1 MKGEVPKSRDLGPSL
16 SSSGRVNNDDNL
28 RYKSSPDA
36 TILISNGATHA
47 PTGNNDQRLS
57 TLRREATRLQK
68 MGLNPIP
75 IRPILKGRKAPFVK
89 KGELK
94 DLHGG
99 LYYRRSDT
107 ADNEEWA
114 RRTARSTD
122 PDWRWEN
129 LALVTGRTSNAFT
142 VDIDHETAWKYLN
155 MLGVYD
161 HTATWKWGTGRGT
174 QMAFKIPQ
182 GLDVPNFHGAGRLL
196 RDVPFDIKGDKGFAV
211 VPPSVHHTGR
221 KYRYADGFAPWECS
235 LAEAP
240 SRFVAAICL
249 GLKNGQYG
257 TGRAISV
264 DLPSEVVNRIRTK
277 DGRLDAL
284 RTQEPVSRTEI
295 SAVPASRN
303 FQEQLS
309 KVKRLFFEY
318 DIPVSPI
325 LERSRKTTLLSRFR
339 RITRNREIEPEELRR
354 YLLMANNTLCYDEE
368 GKNLF
373 GLEERELDEILDEV
387 TKNLPEKSSPEVQN
401 ELTALRD
408 YLALVFPKLK
418 RSLNTDAK
426 VVRSL
431 AGHGLKYGGRQGEK
445 LRVEVSKDI
454 LRSLGRIR
462 NEKTLNRSLK
472 RMKGKG
478 GIDWAREPGAR
489 TNHYLL
495 DLKRLMSEEFW
506 GISGVS
512 NPKGGVSNGD
522 SLVSSKTPPPPLG
535 LKPSE
540 REYEETIM
548 AILHTTH
555 HGGVGDAAVRQVV
568 AFLELG
574 GTERNPIH
582 TQDLADELDVTR
594 GSIYKTL
601 KELRERGIVELR
613 LVGRGYYGLTE
624 DFLDGFHKM
633 RKEKGEFEKDG
644 LIRDSIEENR
654 KMIAY
659 EEDLFRAARRGKDL
673 DLVPVPVDVPLGRVL
688 NTKAKIL
695 RRNEREESSVGFGE
709 RIKAARRRDTI
720 PDQPATHNKY
730 LAENYGP
737 FIEQIEL
744 VRINEGDERAATFAK
759 ERGYHHPEVNPDVR
773 SCLGETG

>member
-1 MKGEVPKSRDLGPSL
+1 MKSEGPKSRDPGPSL
-16 SSSGRVNNDDNL
+16 STLGRVNNDDNR
-28 RYKSSPDA
+28 RYKASPDA
-36 TILISNGATHA
+36 TIPISNGATHA

-57 TLRREATRLQK
+57 TLRREATRLRK

-89 KGELK
+89 EGELK

-99 LYYRRSDT
+99 LYHRRSDA

-129 LALVTGRTSNAFT
+129 LALVTGRTSNTFV

-155 MLGVYD
+155 MLGVHD

-174 QMAFKIPQ
+174 QMAFKIPE

-211 VPPSVHHTGR
+211 VPPSIHHTGR
-221 KYRYADGFAPWECS
+221 KYRYADGFAPWECP

-240 SRFVAAICL
+240 PKFVAAICL
-249 GLKNGQYG
+249 GLTNGQYG
-257 TGRAISV
+257 TGHVISV
-264 DLPSEVVNRIRTK
+264 DLPSDVVNRIRTK

-284 RTQEPVSRTEI
+284 RTQEPISRTGN
-295 SAVPASRN
+295 SAVSFSEN
-303 FQEQLS
+303 LGEQLS
-309 KVKRLFFEY
+309 KVKRLFFMY

-325 LERSRKTTLLSRFR
+325 LERSRKTTLLSHFR

-387 TKNLPEKSSPEVQN
+387 TKDLPEKSSPEVQD
-401 ELTALRD
+401 ELTALGD

-426 VVRSL
+426 VIRSL

-454 LRSLGRIR
+454 LRSLSRIR

-472 RMKGKG
+472 RMKEKK
-478 GIDWAREPGAR
+478 GIDWARDPEAR

-506 GISGVS
+506 GISGVG
-512 NPKGGVSNGD
+512 NPKGGVSNGN
-522 SLVSSKTPPPPLG
+522 SFVSSKTPPPPLG

-540 REYEETIM
+540 REYEETIR

-574 GTERNPIH
+574 GTERNPVH
-582 TQDLADELDVTR
+582 TQDLADELEVTR

-624 DFLDGFHKM
+624 DFLDSFHRM

-644 LIRDSIEENR
+644 VVRDSIEENR

-659 EEDLFRAARRGKDL
+659 EEDLFRAARRGRDL
-673 DLVPVPVDVPLGRVL
+673 DLVPVPVDVPKRRIL

-695 RRNEREESSVGFGE
+695 RRNEREKSGVDFGE
-709 RIKAARRRDTI
+709 RIKATCRRDPV
-720 PDQPATHNKY
+720 PDRPATHNKN
-730 LAENYGP
+730 LAENYEP
-737 FIEQIEL
+737 FIDQIEL

-759 ERGYHHPEVNPDVR
+759 ERGHHPEVDPDVR
-773 SCLGETG
+773 SFLGETG